1 MAAWAVDLVVLSAAV
16 LFVGCSAGKVDL
28 PSLLNSKYRHSP
40 EKRMDEG
47 NPCPE
52 PEKPW
57 PCKNTPT
64 CIPMGYVCDHNIDC
78 EDGYDEDPD
87 VCTAAHRPPVEDI
100 MQFLEAEK
108 SWIIPN
114 LFGGKNLAKIA
125 HGLAVSQT
133 VDDFKRR
140 IGLSTRDIRNLK
152 FALSAVEHGM
162 EEDLE
167 DLGMPASAW
176 NEVSFFFSK
185 LVKSG
190 FA

>member
-1 MAAWAVDLVVLSAAV
+1 
-16 LFVGCSAGKVDL
+16 
-28 PSLLNSKYRHSP
+28 
-40 EKRMDEG
+40 MDEG

-108 SWIIPN
+108 RWIIPN
-114 LFGGKNLAKIA
+114 VFGGKNLAKIA

-140 IGLSTRDIRNLK
+140 IGLSSKAIRSLK
-152 FALSAVEHGM
+152 YALEAVEHGAEEEM
-162 EEDLE
+162 EV
-167 DLGMPASAW
+167 LGMPHSAW